1 MTTATANN
9 SNDQT
14 RLDSEA
20 DPNYRIDV
28 SNLDTR
34 VLWRISLI
42 AFCHHWRMALAAC
55 AAILAGCFQLFVP
68 QFIGQA
74 VDQAQGL
81 LAGAIDNDTRDAA
94 RDALFHT
101 ALMLMSAAVLRGLCT
116 MVQNYQGEAVGQLI
130 GYRLR
135 LDYYRKLQTLSFCPL
150 DTLDPRD
157 LKAV

>member
-28 SNLDTR
+28 SNLNTR

-42 AFCHHWRMALAAC
+42 AFRHHWRMALAAC

-81 LAGAIDNDTRDAA
+81 LAGAVDIASRDAA
-94 RDALFHT
+94 RDALFNT
-101 ALMLMSAAVLRGLCT
+101 ALMLMSASVLRGLCT
-116 MVQNYQGEAVGQLI
+116 MVQNYQG
-130 GYRLR
+130 
-135 LDYYRKLQTLSFCPL
+135 
-150 DTLDPRD
+150 
-157 LKAV
+157 